1 MKSITETVI
10 TPLRNRTGSC
20 RQALKSVLL
29 YLWDV
34 YSAPAPAGRHVLTL
48 LSLCITLAIITGG
61 LLHHWLSNTLKYNH
75 EASIQ
80 TTCIYSVA
88 MFLVSFLCHPLR
100 CVLTMTLPTVCTK
113 QGRKLLISASV
124 MILVLNVVPNIT
136 VNVGVVARI
145 LKCTAEGFTK
155 TLLNSSEPLN
165 KAKRDLVEEAIK
177 VKREDLSIVTNLRK
191 LDHFTHVNVSEV
203 KSRFTKMIGQ
213 IEVNFSHAR
222 NLIKEYKLLSNRI
235 LAAIFVALLIFES
248 ARYLKSYLTS
258 VQFDNGYISKELL
271 DKATPAGNKKTAKN
285 KKYLTRYKIT
295 SDECTSCFIA
305 LVVVTLYFIA
315 ITLIVALDHVVY
327 HIVQVIVPWL
337 LDFPPTSASINVN
350 YKVHWFPPAFCIIPQ
365 SCVTRELTNF
375 HREYKW
381 TFNPEPSLCDVSTS
395 APNQGVRLLLGCL
408 WLMSYS
414 LVFLEVYARRLR
426 RKISASFFREQ
437 QERRMDYL
445 MKKIQVKLNKKEQ
458 KETVSV
464 EVAHG

>member
-1 MKSITETVI
+1 MKSVTGTVI
-10 TPLRNRTGSC
+10 NPLRNRTGSC

-48 LSLCITLAIITGG
+48 LTLCITLAIITGG
-61 LLHHWLSNTLKYNH
+61 LLHHWLSNTLKYND

-136 VNVGVVARI
+136 VNVGAVARI

-222 NLIKEYKLLSNRI
+222 DLIKEYKLLSNRI

-271 DKATPAGNKKTAKN
+271 DKVTPAGNKKTAKN

-350 YKVHWFPPAFCIIPQ
+350 YKVQWFPPAFCIIPQ
-365 SCVTRELTNF
+365 SCVTREITNF

-437 QERRMDYL
+437 EERRIDYL

-464 EVAHG
+464 EVARG